1 MAGLNK
7 IKNNK
12 FTAIVNI
19 ENKSFLND
27 PEGETILND
36 LLLKEGYH
44 DIISVRTI
52 KSLKIEIVAKNIDDA
67 KMKIEEMCD
76 NLRIY
81 NPIVSDCKITI
92 KGNR

>member
-1 MAGLNK
+1 MNELNT

-12 FTAIVNI
+12 FIAIVNI

-44 DIISVRTI
+44 DVLSVRTI
-52 KSLKIEIVAKNIDDA
+52 KSLKIEIVAKNIEDA
-67 KMKIEEMCD
+67 KMKIKKMCD
-76 NLRIY
+76 DLRIY
-81 NPIVSDCKITI
+81 NPIVSDCKIII
-92 KGNR
+92 KNK